1 MRERVTQVIA
11 VLLLA
16 SVAATSYWYAQ
27 ALGRGAAGAPPR
39 PGTPSFTADQLVLTQ
54 FDAQGRAKYRLSA
67 QRVLHFDETDEIRLE
82 RPHLLS
88 LRPDQPQIEV
98 RAAAGQ
104 VENAGE
110 RVHLRSDVVITRA
123 GDAATAPMRVTTDYL
138 LALPDHDRYWTD
150 RPVVIERG
158 DSRIE
163 ARGMELDNLARTA
176 VFVGRGRVTLAPHD
190 APLR

>member
-1 MRERVTQVIA
+1 MRERLTQVIA

-16 SVAATSYWYAQ
+16 AVAATSYWYAQ
-27 ALGRGAAGAPPR
+27 TLGRAAAGSPPQ
-39 PGTPSFTADQLVLTQ
+39 PGTPSFTADALVLTQ

-67 QRVLHFDETDEIRLE
+67 ARVLHFDETDEIRLE
-82 RPHLLS
+82 RPHLFS
-88 LRPDQPQIEV
+88 LRPDQPQVEV
-98 RAAAGQ
+98 QAAAGR

-110 RVHLRSDVVITRA
+110 RVHLSSGVVITRA
-123 GDAATAPMRVTTDYL
+123 ADAKTPPMRVTTDYL

-150 RPVVIERG
+150 HPVVIERG

-163 ARGMELDNLARTA
+163 ARGMELDNIARTA
-176 VFVGRGRVTLAPHD
+176 VFEGRGRVTLAPRD